1 MAEVNRPSKALV
13 EIINEVAISGAEK
26 TLQEAQ
32 EAFGKINVAN
42 QGMPSPE
49 HDLALLRL
57 EEAKAGLTTA
67 KGHLKFAE
75 SLAEH
80 HKLCPDAGINLV
92 EVFEDE
98 DELRKAVLA
107 SFRFEVEVERDGTM
121 TLRRLLRKTQAGIE
135 AKELP
140 NPIDASLKFHKLP
153 NSLDWL
159 KQSKTYAHMH
169 WWREISATY
178 GLTYFHG
185 DRIEPLNNS
194 FSQGYFRSAYPCYR
208 SHEFSKLPRAAF
220 VRSTG
225 RLYAETPSRLYRAEI
240 TERKVVRDIVKY
252 IDVVMGS
259 YEETLRSVRTIP
271 DLDGSS
277 LFKPYLELIQADM
290 PLMLGDCPI
299 DLAGNKQGPLAKEFA
314 SSLERASADLFGL
327 KLELSQ
333 VDMNEIY
340 KRIGKYWQKLVAAP
354 YTATT
359 GSAYNSLRQAC
370 RRNDDAVEIC
380 ATLIKGQF
388 RFTVSRDGAD
398 WLVGQV
404 FCPEESFYLDVVD
417 DVRIEKPMHL
427 IHRTASGH
435 QVEEIGEVISVGPCK
450 FLIGYANNQWPS
462 Y

>member
-32 EAFGKINVAN
+32 EAFGKINVTN
-42 QGMPSPE
+42 PGVPSE
-49 HDLALLRL
+49 ERDLALLRL
-57 EEAKAGLTTA
+57 EEAKAGLATA
-67 KGHLKFAE
+67 TGHLKFAE

-80 HKLCPDAGINLV
+80 HKSCPDAGINLV
-92 EVFEDE
+92 DVFEDE

-107 SFRFEVEVERDGTM
+107 SFRFEVEVDRDGTM
-121 TLRRLLRKTQAGIE
+121 TLRRVLRKTKAGIE
-135 AKELP
+135 AINLP
-140 NPIDASLKFHKLP
+140 NPIEASLKFHKLP

-159 KQSKTYAHMH
+159 KQTKTYAHMH

-178 GLTYFHG
+178 GLTYFHR
-185 DRIEPLNNS
+185 DQIEPLKNGI
-194 FSQGYFRSAYPCYR
+194 SQGYFRSAYPWYL
-208 SHEFSKLPRAAF
+208 SHDFSKLPRAAF

-225 RLYAETPSRLYRAEI
+225 QLYAETPSRLCRTEI
-240 TERKVVRDIVKY
+240 TERKVIRDIVKY

-259 YEETLRSVRTIP
+259 YEATQRTVHVIS

-277 LFKPYLELIQADM
+277 LFRPYLELIQADM
-290 PLMLGDCPI
+290 PFMLGDCPI
-299 DLAGNKQGPLAKEFA
+299 DLTGNKQGPLAKEFA
-314 SSLERASADLFGL
+314 SSLERASTDLFGL

-333 VDMNEIY
+333 VDLNEIT
-340 KRIGKYWQKLVAAP
+340 KRIGKYWQKLVTAP

-359 GSAYNSLRQAC
+359 GSAYNLLRQAC

-388 RFTVSRDGAD
+388 KFTVSRDGMD

-404 FCPEESFYLDVVD
+404 YCPDESFYPAMAVDVQ
-417 DVRIEKPMHL
+417 IERPMHL
-427 IHRTASGH
+427 IHGTTSGH

-450 FLIGYANNQWPS
+450 FLIGYANNQWPP